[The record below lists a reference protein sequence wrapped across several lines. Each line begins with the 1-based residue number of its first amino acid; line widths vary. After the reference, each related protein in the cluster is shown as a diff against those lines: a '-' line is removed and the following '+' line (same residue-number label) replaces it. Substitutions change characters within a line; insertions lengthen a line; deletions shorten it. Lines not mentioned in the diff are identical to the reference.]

1 LETCRECKGRKTQAH
16 LTEGSIIIGHTYYVE
31 EIMKKFPAFTFFRC
45 HKIIFG
51 SACLVSLCLMW
62 SVSAMAHRVNVFAW
76 VEGGTVHTESKF
88 SGGKG
93 VKDGEVLIYDLEGSR
108 LFSGRT
114 DAQGEFS
121 FRIPQK
127 TGMKIVVQAGM
138 GHRGEWTIPLS
149 EIDPRAPIPETP
161 VSQEGPSET
170 AQSGAATSSVNLD
183 QMQHILEQ
191 SLDRR
196 LGPVLKLLA
205 ESRDRGPTLQDI
217 LGGIGYV
224 FGLMGLA
231 AYVHFRRKTR
241 QIESQK
247 EG

>member
-1 LETCRECKGRKTQAH
+1 
-16 LTEGSIIIGHTYYVE
+16 
-31 EIMKKFPAFTFFRC
+31 
-45 HKIIFG
+45 
-51 SACLVSLCLMW
+51 
-62 SVSAMAHRVNVFAW
+62 MAHRVNVFAW

-108 LFSGRT
+108 LLSGRT

-170 AQSGAATSSVNLD
+170 AQSGAAASSVNLD
-183 QMQHILEQ
+183 QIRHILEQ